1 MRNQSLHGYVIHAR
15 KYKERSHII
24 HFFSQ
29 EYGRIDGV
37 LRQALPPLFQPV
49 VLYASG
55 KSALKTFNHAEIDH
69 QPIFLHGEAHFC
81 GFYLNELILRLCPLE
96 DALVDLYQQYHLTVT
111 SLQYLH
117 ENQQNKNYLKQL
129 LRQFEYV
136 LLKEL
141 GYDIDFNIN
150 SVGEP
155 LIEQAYYQFVI
166 HQGFLHTQNPS
177 AFKGKDI
184 LTLQHLFSQ
193 SSLTDSQLF
202 ILGRLYRQMISH
214 LLGDRPLKSR
224 QLWLQ
229 YYQNQY

>member
-1 MRNQSLHGYVIHAR
+1 MRNQCLHGYVIHAR

-37 LRQALPPLFQPV
+37 VRQALPPLFQPV

-55 KSALKTFNHAEIDH
+55 KSELKTFNQLEIDH
-69 QPIFLHGEAHFC
+69 QPIFLQGEAYFC
-81 GFYLNELILRLCPLE
+81 GFYLNELLLKLCPLE
-96 DALVDLYQQYHLTVT
+96 DALIQLYQQYHCTIDA
-111 SLQYLH
+111 LQYLH
-117 ENQQNKNYLKQL
+117 KNSQDKNYLKQS

-141 GYDIDFNIN
+141 GYDIDF
-150 SVGEP
+150 SVDHLGQP
-155 LIEQAYYQFVI
+155 LIEQAHYQFFVD
-166 HQGFLHTQNPS
+166 QGFVQSNLNQS
-177 AFKGKDI
+177 FQGKD
-184 LTLQHLFSQ
+184 LLSLLSFPTV
-193 SSLTDSQLF
+193 SLTNVQLL

-229 YYQNQY
+229 YYQNQH